1 MPLRRALAWTALW
14 FFLAVA
20 FGIGVTATRG
30 TETGLAFFTAYLV
43 EQALSVDNRFVMMLV
58 FSRLGIPAAH
68 QHRVLMWGIAGV
80 VLLRGVMI
88 ATGTALIGAFHFLTY
103 GLGALLIYTAYKLA
117 KELDAPPDR
126 AELPAAASGMRRLVA
141 RIMPITERVHGS
153 RFTVVIDGVRHA
165 TPLLVA
171 LVAIEAADAVFAL
184 DSIPAVL
191 GVTTDPFVVI
201 SSNVFAV
208 LGLRSLY
215 FALAGLLSRL
225 RYLQHGLVGVLAII
239 GIKMVLAVVVPIPT
253 WLSLALVA
261 VTLGVAI
268 VASLAATTKQGKPD
282 SCSINATTP

>member
-1 MPLRRALAWTALW
+1 MW
-14 FFLAVA
+14 FFLAIA
-20 FGIGVTATRG
+20 FGIGVTATQG
-30 TETGLAFFTAYLV
+30 AETGLAFFTAYLV
-43 EQALSVDNRFVMMLV
+43 EQALSVDNLFVMMLV
-58 FSRLGIPAAH
+58 FSRLRIPEQH

-103 GLGALLIYTAYKLA
+103 GLGALLLYTAYKLA

-126 AELPAAASGMRRLVA
+126 AELPAAASGMRRLIA
-141 RIMPITERVHGS
+141 RVMPITEQIHGS
-153 RFTVVIDGVRHA
+153 RFTVVIDGIRHA

-201 SSNVFAV
+201 TSNLFAV

-215 FALAGLLSRL
+215 FALAGMLSRL

-239 GIKMVLAVVVPIPT
+239 GAKMVLAVVVPVPT

-261 VTLGVAI
+261 LTLGVAI
-268 VASLAATTKQGKPD
+268 VASLAASPEEEKENA
-282 SCSINATTP
+282 CSNNATTP